1 MKFICA
7 QSELNHQLSSVSRAI
22 PSRPSRPIL
31 ANVLATADADSQT
44 ITLVGFDEVLG
55 IESRF
60 DAQVEESG
68 TLTLPAKLLGDI
80 VSRLPDGDLSIA
92 VEEDEMTLASS
103 SGRYQVKGLS
113 AEDYPALPTVE
124 DGEVGK
130 NFQPK
135 HCWRGCGVLCL
146 PAVPMR
152 PNRCS
157 PGYTC

>member
-80 VSRLPDGDLSIA
+80 VSRLPDGDLS
-92 VEEDEMTLASS
+92 T
-103 SGRYQVKGLS
+103 
-113 AEDYPALPTVE
+113 PT
-124 DGEVGK
+124 G
-130 NFQPK
+130 
-135 HCWRGCGVLCL
+135 W
-146 PAVPMR
+146 
-152 PNRCS
+152 
-157 PGYTC
+157 